1 MFCDRMEEGKR
12 VMGNYELSII
22 IPIYN
27 GERYLRDT
35 LDSVLKQTYH
45 NFELILVDD
54 GSTDTTPAICDEY
67 AGKDSRIKVCHQENG
82 GMSQARDVGYQMA
95 LPGTSIAFLDG
106 DDVFDPR
113 MFEDMMRHKES
124 DVVYTCF
131 INILSARIPDYTFS
145 EEKSTEEMS
154 GKEML
159 DRMFTPDQNK
169 GNMGCLWGMLI
180 RREFYQKMEPVIR
193 EAQEILPQNY
203 LNDVYC
209 VPRFLYNAQQA
220 TLLNKVYV
228 LHRVSKYTD
237 SRLLKPN
244 ALHYELALANKMNLD
259 FYKMNHCDYAY
270 QKQIIGFYLVILKL
284 WYQIVAEETDEQK
297 KAEYLKQI
305 QEYYTEYYPELVEIR
320 CSSFR
325 DKLVKC
331 SIMLFH
337 KSKFLWK
344 LFVGNIRYKIMY
356 RF

>member
-1 MFCDRMEEGKR
+1 MSNC
-12 VMGNYELSII
+12 ELSVI

-54 GSTDTTPAICDEY
+54 GSTDTTPEICDEY
-67 AGKDSRIKVCHQENG
+67 AEKDDRIKVCHQKNG
-82 GMSQARDVGYQMA
+82 GMSRARDVGYQMA
-95 LPGTSIAFLDG
+95 LPDTSIAFLDG
-106 DDVFDPR
+106 DDIFEPR
-113 MFEDMMRHKES
+113 MFEDMMLHRES
-124 DVVYTCF
+124 DLVYTCF
-131 INILSARIPDYTFS
+131 INILSAKIPGFTFS
-145 EEKSTEEMS
+145 EEKSVEEMS

-159 DRMFTPDQNK
+159 DRLFTPDKNK

-180 RREFYQKMEPVIR
+180 KREFYQKMEPLIR

-209 VPRFLYNAQQA
+209 VPRFLCNAEHV

-259 FYKMNHCDYAY
+259 YYEENHCEYAY
-270 QKQIIGFYLVILKL
+270 EKHMIGFYLAILKL
-284 WYQIVAEETDEQK
+284 WYQIVTQESDQK
-297 KAEYLKQI
+297 KKEYYRKQI
-305 QEYYTEYYPELVEIR
+305 QQYYDDYYPKLQAIS
-320 CSSFR
+320 CSSMGER
-325 DKLVKC
+325 VVKW
-331 SIMLFH
+331 SIMLFK
-337 KSKFLWK
+337 KSNWLWK
-344 LFVGNIRYKIMY
+344 LLVGNIRYGIMY